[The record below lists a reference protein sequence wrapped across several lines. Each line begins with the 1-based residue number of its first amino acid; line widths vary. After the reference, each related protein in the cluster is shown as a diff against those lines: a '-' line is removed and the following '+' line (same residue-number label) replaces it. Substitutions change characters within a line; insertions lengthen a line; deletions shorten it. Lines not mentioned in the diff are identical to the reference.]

1 MTDACGPDQGPG
13 KILIVEDSQFFLNV
27 ISRRIESE
35 IKAETLLAASLSQA
49 MKQIE
54 EHEEEISL
62 CCIDLML
69 PDAPNG
75 EIVDLVVE
83 KKLPCIVFTGVYS
96 DEIREEILSRKVID
110 YVTKDSPD
118 SLDYLVGLI
127 RRLTRNANTVAMVVD
142 DSRSARQ
149 YVRDLLSLY
158 RFNTIEACDGADAL
172 EKLEAN
178 PEIRLI
184 ITDYYMPKMDGFEL
198 IKRARKHRT
207 RSDLAIIGLSSGGS
221 GPMSARFIKYGAND
235 FLNKPFLREEFFC
248 RVSQNMD
255 NIDLIRDLAIRASV
269 DPLTG
274 LSNRG
279 VLFDM
284 APPLVAQARRS
295 GQRSAV
301 AVIDVDFFKKVNDTY
316 GHDAGD
322 KVLTGI
328 AKILRTS
335 FRRESDIVARLGGEE
350 FCVVVPEAQADC
362 VADQFDQLRADIAA
376 ARFDVGHGKSI
387 GVTASIGVTSSQ
399 SSKFEDMLAVAD
411 HLLYDA
417 KALGR
422 DRVITENVQERSRV
436 GVADPDGSDNF
447 VGSRQI
453 TTKKCSG
460 CI

>member
-1 MTDACGPDQGPG
+1 MNKASGPNGKPG

-27 ISRRIESE
+27 ISRRIKLE
-35 IKAETLLAASLSQA
+35 IDTKTLLASSLSEATQ
-49 MKQIE
+49 QIE
-54 EHEEEISL
+54 AHADEISL

-83 KKLPCIVFTGVYS
+83 KQLPCIVFTGVYS

-118 SLDYLVGLI
+118 SLDYLMGLI
-127 RRLTRNANTVAMVVD
+127 RRLTRNAGTVAMVVD

-149 YVRDLLSLY
+149 YVRDLLELY
-158 RFNTIEACDGADAL
+158 RFRTVEACDGVEAL

-178 PEIRLI
+178 PDIRLV
-184 ITDYYMPKMDGFEL
+184 ITDYYMPRMDGFEL
-198 IKRARKHRT
+198 IKRARKHQS
-207 RSDLAIIGLSSGGS
+207 RSELAIIGLSSGGS

-284 APPLVAQARRS
+284 APPLIAQARRS
-295 GQRSAV
+295 GQRSLV
-301 AVIDVDFFKKVNDTY
+301 GVIDIDFFKNVNDTY

-322 KVLTGI
+322 KILAGV
-328 AKILRTS
+328 AQILRS
-335 FRRESDIVARLGGEE
+335 NFRRESDIVARLGGEE
-350 FCVVVPEAQADC
+350 FCVVVPDAPGGC
-362 VADQFDQLRADIAA
+362 ITSQFDQLREEISAA
-376 ARFDVGHGKSI
+376 QFDVGHGKSI
-387 GVTASIGVTSSQ
+387 SLTVSIGVASTQ
-399 SSKFEDMLAVAD
+399 ASKFEDMLAVAD

-422 DRVITENVQERSRV
+422 NRVISENLTGAAAE
-436 GVADPDGSDNF
+436 
-447 VGSRQI
+447 
-453 TTKKCSG
+453 
-460 CI
+460 

>member
-1 MTDACGPDQGPG
+1 MIKTSGPNAKPG
-13 KILIVEDSQFFLNV
+13 KILVVEDSQFFLNV
-27 ISRRIESE
+27 ISRRIKLE
-35 IKAETLLAASLSQA
+35 IDADTLLAASLSEATQ
-49 MKQIE
+49 QIE
-54 EHEEEISL
+54 DHADEISL

-75 EIVDLVVE
+75 EIVDLVVK

-118 SLDYLVGLI
+118 SLDYLMGLI
-127 RRLTRNANTVAMVVD
+127 RRLTRNAGTVAMVVD

-149 YVRDLLSLY
+149 YVRDLLELY
-158 RFNTIEACDGADAL
+158 RFHTVEAVDGVDAM

-178 PEIRLI
+178 PDIRLV
-184 ITDYYMPKMDGFEL
+184 ITDYYMPRMDGFEL
-198 IKRARKHRT
+198 IKRARKHRS
-207 RSDLAIIGLSSGGS
+207 RSELAIIGLSSGGS

-284 APPLVAQARRS
+284 APPLIAQARRS
-295 GQRSAV
+295 NQRSAV
-301 AVIDVDFFKKVNDTY
+301 GVIDVDFFKKVNDTY

-322 KVLTGI
+322 KVL
-328 AKILRTS
+328 ANVAQILRS
-335 FRRESDIVARLGGEE
+335 NFRRESDIVARLGGEE
-350 FCVVVPEAQADC
+350 FCVVVPDTPENC
-362 VADQFDQLRADIAA
+362 VASQFDQLREEIAA
-376 ARFDVGHGKSI
+376 TRFDVGHGKSI
-387 GVTASIGVTSSQ
+387 GVTVSIGVTSTQ
-399 SSKFEDMLAVAD
+399 AAKFEDMLAVAD

-422 DRVITENVQERSRV
+422 NRVITENLTGAAAE
-436 GVADPDGSDNF
+436 
-447 VGSRQI
+447 
-453 TTKKCSG
+453 
-460 CI
+460 